1 MVDKSI
7 NICYSIIPILFIKEF
22 VMRNNLKSNKIKL
35 VTRVMLLVLLMTNA
49 LGLTGCLGGAVN
61 RGILFNSL
69 MQNY

>member
-1 MVDKSI
+1 MFDKSI

-49 LGLTGCLGGAVN
+49 LGLTGCFGGAVN